1 MNQLANHLKV
11 TRNGAR
17 ADVILARP
25 DVRNAFDGQLIAAL
39 HDSFNS
45 LDSDPTVRVIVL
57 SGEGKVFCAGAD
69 VNWMRASIE
78 LSTDDNRKDALRMAR
93 MFSSISSARCPV
105 IVRAHGAALGG
116 GAGLVCA
123 SDITV
128 ASDDCLFAFS
138 EVKLGI
144 LPAVISPHAVARI
157 GAAQARRYF
166 LTGERFG
173 AEDALRIGMVHEVCK
188 IDQLDSRIHQ
198 LVDEILSSAPEAVQE
213 AKILIRE
220 VSGLPSPDSLAEYT
234 ADRIAARRASQEG
247 QSGLNSFLE
256 RKPAPWVEKPAA
268 ENSAEHNADE
278 DSA

>member
-1 MNQLANHLKV
+1 MSKLSDHLKV

-17 ADVILARP
+17 ADVVLARP
-25 DVRNAFDGQLIAAL
+25 DVRNAFDGRLIAAL
-39 HDSFNS
+39 RDSFNS
-45 LDSDPTVRVIVL
+45 LNSDPTVRVIVL

-78 LSTDDNRKDALRMAR
+78 LSTDENRHEALRMAR
-93 MFSSISSARCPV
+93 MLSSISSARCPV

-128 ASDDCLFAFS
+128 ASDDCVFAFS

-144 LPAVISPHAVARI
+144 LPSVISPHAVARI

-173 AEDALRIGMVHEVCK
+173 AEDALRIGMVHEVCQ
-188 IDQLDSRIHQ
+188 IDQLDSRIDQ
-198 LVDEILSSAPEAVQE
+198 LVEEILGGAPEAVQE
-213 AKILIRE
+213 AKILIR
-220 VSGLPSPDSLAEYT
+220 
-234 ADRIAARRASQEG
+234 
-247 QSGLNSFLE
+247 
-256 RKPAPWVEKPAA
+256 
-268 ENSAEHNADE
+268 
-278 DSA
+278 